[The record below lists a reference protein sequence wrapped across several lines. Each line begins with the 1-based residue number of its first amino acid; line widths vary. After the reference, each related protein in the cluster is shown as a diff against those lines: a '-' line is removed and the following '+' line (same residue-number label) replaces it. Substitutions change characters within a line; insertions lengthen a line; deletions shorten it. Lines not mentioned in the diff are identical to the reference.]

1 MKAFPGLLLLLA
13 LTVVSGGASAGP
25 QETAISAMLHGMFD
39 KPDAK
44 LTVSPIVVSGD
55 HAIAD
60 WAQGDMGGRAL
71 LRRRHNEWTI
81 VLCAGDEIK
90 NQGAMIGAGVP
101 AEDASR
107 LEHDLA
113 NAEAALDSKQ
123 RARFSRFE
131 GLVRMDHDSTHKK
144 H

>member
-1 MKAFPGLLLLLA
+1 MKASPGLLLLLA
-13 LTVVSGGASAGP
+13 LTVFPGGASAGP
-25 QETAISAMLHGMFD
+25 QETAIAAMLHGMFD

-44 LTVSPIVVSGD
+44 LTVNPIVVSGD

-60 WAQGDMGGRAL
+60 WAQGEMGGRAL
-71 LRRRHNEWTI
+71 LRRRHGEWSI

-90 NQGAMIGAGVP
+90 TQDAMIKAGVP

-107 LEHDLA
+107 LAHNLV

-123 RARFSRFE
+123 RAQFSRFE
-131 GLVRMDHDSTHKK
+131 GLVMRGQDSK
-144 H
+144 HPH